1 MTAFARAVEA
11 LFLDP
16 NLTVEIWHQDSEGRF
31 WRGRGIVRRPDEV
44 TTFGSAQLLSETVRI
59 DVPIAA
65 FPDPRPQ
72 EQILIGEETFLI
84 RGEPQR
90 DREQLVWTMTL
101 EPA

>member
-16 NLTVEIWHQDSEGRF
+16 NLTVEIWHQDQEGRF

-59 DVPIAA
+59 DVQIAT
-65 FPDPRPQ
+65 FPNPRPQ

-90 DREQLVWTMTL
+90 DRERLVWTMTL

>member
-1 MTAFARAVEA
+1 MRAFARAVEA
-11 LFLDP
+11 LFLDL

-90 DREQLVWTMTL
+90 DRERLVWTMTL